1 MNKIIIAILFIIIG
15 SCKMKN
21 KTDEIKQ
28 KIIGEWF
35 FTEEEIIPNSNVPLS
50 PPPFQDSYGYTF
62 GDSDNVEVK
71 SGYFYDLNIPE
82 KETDFKR
89 MGQFLGSF
97 TKYKIGLDSSL
108 NIYSLSDSSWHRK
121 RIISISDD
129 TLKLKGEFTY
139 VEKYAKFN
147 QKLFSELKFDKISL
161 KSTGCYGPCPIMKIN
176 IYSNGT
182 VQFFGE
188 RYTLKKGY
196 FISKISPEKYIAL
209 ANNFRK
215 INLSTLHNDFAI
227 DASDDNTIIINFWQG
242 DKLVKVV
249 RDYGRVSP
257 SPFICAYA
265 QLEALY
271 QQLELIKID
280 EKIGKKLFNT
290 QYPPLNNNKTK

>member
-15 SCKMKN
+15 SCKMKI
-21 KTDEIKQ
+21 KSDEIKQ

-35 FTEEEIIPNSNVPLS
+35 FTEEEIIPNSSGLLS
-50 PPPFQDSYGYTF
+50 PSPFQDSYGYTF

-71 SGYFYDLNIPE
+71 SGYFYDLNMPG

-97 TKYKIGLDSSL
+97 TKYKIGKDSSL
-108 NIYSLSDSSWHRK
+108 SIYSLSDSAWHTK
-121 RIISISDD
+121 RIISISGD
-129 TLKLKGEFTY
+129 TLRLKGKFTY

-161 KSTGCYGPCPIMKIN
+161 TSKGCYGSCPIMKIN
-176 IYSNGT
+176 IYSNGV

-209 ANNFRK
+209 ANNFKK
-215 INLSTLHNDFAI
+215 INLLILHNDFAI
-227 DASDDNTIIINFWQG
+227 DVSDDNTIIINFWQG

-257 SPFICAYA
+257 SPFICAYT
-265 QLEALY
+265 QLEVLY
-271 QQLELIKID
+271 QQLELVEID
-280 EKIGKKLFNT
+280 EKKGEKLFNT
-290 QYPPLNNNKTK
+290 QYPPLNKNEMK